1 MARIHTNMK
10 TPGLLDK
17 LVTSCF
23 VISTIALVTMMLA
36 TVSDVFMANTFRR
49 PIIGTFDFVET
60 TLVLMVFLGF
70 PATFRDNSHIA
81 VDVVDLLAS
90 PATLARLKLLGKLC
104 SMIFLGFLAW
114 QMIEPA
120 HDAFKYGERKQELGL
135 PLYLLWIPMIFGIA
149 VSAVMALMSVF
160 KAEAQAN
167 EKGKP

>member
-1 MARIHTNMK
+1 MK
-10 TPGLLDK
+10 TSGLLDK
-17 LVTSCF
+17 LVTVCF
-23 VISTIALVTMMLA
+23 AISALALVAMMLA
-36 TVSDVFMANTFRR
+36 TVSDVFMANMFRR
-49 PIIGTFDFVET
+49 PIIGTFDLVET

-104 SMIFLGFLAW
+104 SLIFLGFLAW

-135 PLYLLWIPMIFGIA
+135 PLYLLWVPMIFGIA
-149 VSAVMALMSVF
+149 VSAVMVLVSLF
-160 KAEAQAN
+160 RTDLSPSG
-167 EKGKP
+167 KGKQ